1 MVLLHYKCMLKLCRI
16 LLSSLLLL
24 GLYSGVDVKD
34 VEAASRKVRVG
45 YFIMPSYQEVDENGN
60 RSGYGYDFLQ
70 KLKLYNDWDYEYVA
84 VNSYSEALKAL
95 EEGRVDLVTS
105 TTKNPQRTK
114 IFAFSRKPIGSSST
128 IITID
133 SSNENLSTGDY
144 SNYNGIKI
152 GMTKGNSRNASLE
165 AFAREHSFT
174 YVPVYYNNNLE
185 MAAALQEGSIDAA
198 VSSNLRLVKDE
209 HILEIFDSRDF
220 YVVTRMQDESLMAE
234 VNRAID
240 RIYVQEPNWER
251 SLWEAHYGVVKDE
264 IVAVTA
270 TERKYLDSL
279 RKSGKPIKVLINPKQ
294 KPYAYLEDGKLV
306 GVYKDMVDN
315 FASRF
320 NLKCELL
327 PAKSSSEYMDMLRSG
342 QVDIVMG
349 FIHNHSLAENFGY
362 VITEPFY
369 EIDMALMTKSTH
381 EGEIKTV
388 AVNRHAEYRLK
399 PFLKEI
405 NLNNVQIIEFD
416 TSEDCIYAVA
426 EEKCDATI
434 TNMDSC
440 RIYTLKY
447 PQWHITYTPLKT
459 VQETC
464 VAVSSKMDRRL
475 VSVINKATN
484 SVERTTVTKLV
495 HGYVLRDA
503 SRKDIYAYLYDN
515 SQLAIVALFCAML
528 FIAAVIYIV
537 SRRKFVHT
545 IQAQNQELEAGRQ
558 AIREALDR
566 AEHANRA
573 KTNFLN
579 NMSHDIRTPMNAIIG
594 FTSLAITHSDK
605 PEILNNYLQKIM
617 ISSNHLLSLINDVL
631 DMSRIE
637 SGNVTIKEVECSL
650 PTLMHD
656 LRSILQSDIKAK
668 NFNFYID
675 TVDVDHENIFCDKL
689 RLNQILL
696 NLLGNSMKFT
706 PPGGT
711 VGVKVVEENTAPEG
725 YADFKFIVFDTGIGM
740 SEKFMEK
747 IFKPFSREENS
758 TVSGIQGTGLGLAI
772 TKNIVSM
779 MGGSIDVKSEK
790 NKGSEFTVS
799 LRLHTSNSQKK
810 IEVIKK
816 LENMRALV
824 ADDSADTCV
833 SVARMLKT
841 VGMRSEWTTLG
852 KEAVLR
858 AKVAKED
865 GDSFKVYII
874 DWLMP
879 DMNGIEVVRR
889 VRQVIG
895 NDIPIIIMTAYDWS
909 DIEEEAM
916 EAGVTAFCAKP
927 IFLSE
932 LYDILVD
939 LTATEKAATKV
950 QTLIAEDTTDYYK
963 GKRVLLVEDVEL
975 NREIATTI
983 MEELGL
989 IVECAE
995 NGQIGVDMVK
1005 SADPGYY
1012 DMVCMDLMMPIMD
1025 GYEATRAIRSLE
1037 DKVKA
1042 NIPIVAMTANAFE
1055 EDKEKAI
1062 ECGMNDFLTKPFRID
1077 QLLDMLKTHLQG
1089 DK

>member
-1 MVLLHYKCMLKLCRI
+1 MLQIDNHKDLALSRVIPYLLQFPEIYKLAEQ
-16 LLSSLLLL
+16 
-24 GLYSGVDVKD
+24 SGDRNQIIED
-34 VEAASRKVRVG
+34 IAW
-45 YFIMPSYQEVDENGN
+45 Q
-60 RSGYGYDFLQ
+60 L
-70 KLKLYNDWDYEYVA
+70 LYNLDFENANGVWLDYI
-84 VNSYSEALKAL
+84 
-95 EEGRVDLVTS
+95 G
-105 TTKNPQRTK
+105 TKVGQ
-114 IFAFSRKPIGSSST
+114 
-128 IITID
+128 
-133 SSNENLSTGDY
+133 
-144 SNYNGIKI
+144 
-152 GMTKGNSRNASLE
+152 
-165 AFAREHSFT
+165 
-174 YVPVYYNNNLE
+174 
-185 MAAALQEGSIDAA
+185 
-198 VSSNLRLVKDE
+198 
-209 HILEIFDSRDF
+209 
-220 YVVTRMQDESLMAE
+220 
-234 VNRAID
+234 D
-240 RIYVQEPNWER
+240 RIYIP
-251 SLWEAHYGVVKDE
+251 K
-264 IVAVTA
+264 A
-270 TERKYLDSL
+270 TDAFRFGGTVEEGFGRGKFKSASSL
-279 RKSGKPIKVLINPKQ
+279 RSTKVARTDSSFRNAI
-294 KPYAYLEDGKLV
+294 
-306 GVYKDMVDN
+306 
-315 FASRF
+315 R
-320 NLKCELL
+320 
-327 PAKSSSEYMDMLRSG
+327 AKII
-342 QVDIVMG
+342 Q
-349 FIHNHSLAENFGY
+349 
-362 VITEPFY
+362 
-369 EIDMALMTKSTH
+369 
-381 EGEIKTV
+381 
-388 AVNRHAEYRLK
+388 
-399 PFLKEI
+399 
-405 NLNNVQIIEFD
+405 NNTD
-416 TSEDCIYAVA
+416 TSLDE
-426 EEKCDATI
+426 
-434 TNMDSC
+434 
-440 RIYTLKY
+440 LK
-447 PQWHITYTPLKT
+447 QA
-459 VQETC
+459 C
-464 VAVSSKMDRRL
+464 
-475 VSVINKATN
+475 
-484 SVERTTVTKLV
+484 KL
-495 HGYVLRDA
+495 
-503 SRKDIYAYLYDN
+503 
-515 SQLAIVALFCAML
+515 LF
-528 FIAAVIYIV
+528 
-537 SRRKFVHT
+537 
-545 IQAQNQELEAGRQ
+545 NAG
-558 AIREALDR
+558 
-566 AEHANRA
+566 
-573 KTNFLN
+573 K
-579 NMSHDIRTPMNAIIG
+579 
-594 FTSLAITHSDK
+594 
-605 PEILNNYLQKIM
+605 
-617 ISSNHLLSLINDVL
+617 
-631 DMSRIE
+631 
-637 SGNVTIKEVECSL
+637 VTIKEVECSL